1 MEFSSY
7 GKLSEKL
14 EYWLNYPNP
23 YPHIDYLLPPV
34 SEDVSLMLAPP
45 YVKTQI
51 TGQQPVEKITP
62 KECSTLSVTDG
73 VEITEGILKIN
84 GQKISLPLSY
94 TTMVNIFGREKVVFT
109 HRNMQDDNGK
119 MVQYDKRSFLI
130 WDKAGVT
137 AIRNEENVYNI
148 SVIYLWVAENKKSIS
163 SLPAPTG
170 LFDCKITVDG
180 TLWSKKAD
188 MTTRS
193 GEMEIV
199 ASASG
204 GYMEITFA
212 RTRDQKITWQNYR
225 KIMVE
230 NFQYA
235 LIKRDCIKQLEKNI
249 RIGKPTKNLT
259 ENVHLLEEMSETFL
273 VCMIQTLHAGYAM
286 GRGERYLKS
295 NMLLPLTEAAIKCIE
310 HGTIKSSDML
320 SVYSGCVLLN
330 CEKMTMKRLSEIM
343 MKNGVRDFV
352 FDTLI
357 RYRIP
362 DWEVTEYTVFPEVKK
377 WITSQTKSR
386 NMTEARAALQK
397 ISCISENIL
406 IADALITST
415 F

>member
-1 MEFSSY
+1 M
-7 GKLSEKL
+7 
-14 EYWLNYPNP
+14 
-23 YPHIDYLLPPV
+23 
-34 SEDVSLMLAPP
+34 
-45 YVKTQI
+45 
-51 TGQQPVEKITP
+51 
-62 KECSTLSVTDG
+62 
-73 VEITEGILKIN
+73 LKIN

-109 HRNMQDDNGK
+109 HRNMQDGNGK

-137 AIRNEENVYNI
+137 AIRNEENIYNI

-180 TLWSKKAD
+180 TLWSQKAD

-199 ASASG
+199 ASSSG

-273 VCMIQTLHAGYAM
+273 VCMIQALHAGYAM

-362 DWEVTEYTVFPEVKK
+362 DWEVTEYTVFPEVKE